1 LVKLKFEVSARNGV
15 VVLHCK
21 GRMAYRE
28 DAAALMEK
36 VAELLP
42 QTRQLILEIS
52 GVDRIDRTALG
63 ELAVILMW
71 ARAARCSVRLAG
83 ARDHIREMLELT
95 NLVSVVTLDASLD
108 HAVSA
113 IHSDAA

>member
-1 LVKLKFEVSARNGV
+1 VKLNFEVSAREDV
-15 VVLHCK
+15 TVLHCK
-21 GRMAYRE
+21 GRIAYRE

-42 QTRQLILEIS
+42 NTQQLVLEIS

-83 ARDHIREMLELT
+83 PRDHIRELLELT
-95 NLVSVVTLDASLD
+95 NLVSVIEIDPSLD
-108 HAVSA
+108 HAVLAFGS
-113 IHSDAA
+113 HAA